1 MMILKKCALQ
11 CARVLGR
18 EVKVNQIVCDFLGYH
33 RERIRAPLTY
43 LMYGH
48 AGKNLACS
56 KNGVSDS
63 FHEYNDPEQ

>member
-1 MMILKKCALQ
+1 MSV

-18 EVKVNQIVCDFLGYH
+18 EVKVNLFVCDVWGYH
-33 RERIRAPLTY
+33 REKNTCPLTY

-56 KNGVSDS
+56 KNGLSDS
-63 FHEYNDPEQ
+63 FH